1 MDNLNYPGTIG
12 GRLPPGKSVTDL
24 TTERMFQL
32 GSRHVFGER
41 AYRYAHVK
49 KGENEVR
56 RGAVMVSWNSA
67 EIEHGD
73 KLGAVTQGAERI
85 TWTIVGTEIL
95 QDQFAGGNLLMEG
108 GECIPIK
115 SNAPGKRGV
124 AITVMLNEPIV
135 QASAASGRYGIM
147 TEGLYDHVIERSEG
161 NTGPG
166 LIVGV
171 PNVDLIGDGY
181 CWLQTWGPCAVIGTQ
196 PVLNDRNQATGI
208 MPGFDSD
215 SQDQLIVTDGT
226 EAREERII
234 GHGIPYNIENWDNA
248 AYRMLFL
255 NICP

>member
-12 GRLPPGKSVTDL
+12 GRLPPGKGITDL
-24 TTERMFQL
+24 TTERMFL
-32 GSRHVFGER
+32 IGSRHVVGER
-41 AYRYAHVK
+41 TYRYAHVK
-49 KGENEVR
+49 KDENDVR
-56 RGAVMVSWNSA
+56 RGTVMVSWNSA
-67 EIEHGD
+67 SIEHGD
-73 KLGAVTQGAERI
+73 KLGAVVKGVSRI
-85 TWTIVGTEIL
+85 TWTVVGIEIL

-108 GECIPIK
+108 GEVVPIK
-115 SNAPGKRGV
+115 SNAPGKHGV

-135 QASAASGRYGIM
+135 QPSAGSGRYGIM
-147 TEGLYDHVIERSEG
+147 TEGLYEHVVERSEG

-166 LIVGV
+166 LIIGV
-171 PNVDLIGDGY
+171 PNVDLAGDGF

-208 MPGFDSD
+208 IPGLDEG

-234 GHGIPYNIENWDNA
+234 GHGIPYNIENWDNE